1 MEHYNGEVD
10 NGNGNYGLS
19 SDEKGLSVLAYIGC
33 LFFIPL
39 LVRPNSKFCKFH
51 ANQGLVLFIMG
62 YLVSFAL
69 KFVPFVHGIL
79 AMVWG
84 LFTLALMI
92 IGIINAVN
100 GQMKDLPLI
109 GSIHLIK

>member
-1 MEHYNGEVD
+1 
-10 NGNGNYGLS
+10 
-19 SDEKGLSVLAYIGC
+19 
-33 LFFIPL
+33 
-39 LVRPNSKFCKFH
+39 
-51 ANQGLVLFIMG
+51 
-62 YLVSFAL
+62 
-69 KFVPFVHGIL
+69 VPFVHGIL